1 MFRRMWKNPEDLEE
15 SYDDDTLPTIR
26 NIRIALDQIEVQ
38 SLSLVVDM
46 LVKEK
51 EKAKGEW

>member
-46 LVKEK
+46 LVKGK